1 MARKV
6 PIRGRAADERLVE
19 WLRLRREGVSL
30 RRIAARF
37 GVADSAV
44 AAATKDVRE
53 ADRLETDAHAP
64 KGLRFEEAYW

>member
-6 PIRGRAADERLVE
+6 AIRGRAADERLLE
-19 WLRLRREGVSL
+19 WLRLRRAGVSL

-44 AAATKDVRE
+44 AKCTREVRE
-53 ADRLETDAHAP
+53 ADATQVDAHRP
-64 KGLRFEEAYW
+64 EGLGFEEAYW